1 MLERLQKFVDEMK
14 STSSLND
21 KKVIIDSIKNDKF
34 ITSSLN
40 YTYDPYK
47 KYYVTSKTCKKMSHI
62 IDKECGFVDIFELL
76 DDLNNRTYTG
86 HDAIAM
92 VNGFISQHNEY
103 EDLIFS
109 IIDRNLEIRASD
121 SVINKV
127 IPNLIPTFDVALA
140 TKYEPKFC
148 DFKTEKWYASRK
160 LDGVRCIIRK
170 EGKKITAYSRQ
181 GNEFT
186 TLQKILDDVKYIGD
200 EISFDITNMS
210 GDFVL
215 DGEVCMMDANGN
227 EDFQG
232 IMKQIKR
239 KDHTI
244 DNPMYIIFD
253 CMSIEEF
260 DSKEGHINLS
270 ERLQRLP
277 EQDGILG
284 DTKTLYCLRH
294 SPIEDEQQLLSMI
307 TDAERLGHEGVML
320 RKDSPY
326 EGKRTK
332 NLLKCKKFFDA
343 EYEVL
348 DIDFDEHRVIRE
360 GKEVVVP
367 MLANVWIEHKGYKV
381 AVGSGWNQEQRIRYQ
396 ANPEQLLGKT
406 ITVQYFEETKNQDGG
421 LSLRFPTVKHVYEN
435 GRNV

>member
-1 MLERLQKFVDEMK
+1 MEYKEIENLKRLQKFVDEMK
-14 STSSLND
+14 ATSSLIE
-21 KKVIIDSIKNDKF
+21 KKVIIDSVKNDEF
-34 ITSSLN
+34 ITNALN

-47 KYYVTSKTCKKMSHI
+47 KYYVTSKTCKKNHVLLGHSNTY
-62 IDKECGFVDIFELL
+62 GSIFTLL
-76 DDLNNRTYTG
+76 DDLLDRVCTG
-86 HDAIAM
+86 HDAIAN
-92 VNGFISQHNEY
+92 VNRFILENKQY

-127 IPNLIPTFDVALA
+127 IPDLIPTFDVALA

-148 DFKTEKWYASRK
+148 NFENEVWLASRK

-170 EGKKITAYSRQ
+170 EGDVVTAYSRQ

-186 TLQKILDDVKYIGD
+186 TLQKVLDDVAD
-200 EISFDITNMS
+200 MD

-215 DGEVCMMDANGN
+215 DGEICLMDENGN

-239 KDHTI
+239 KNHTI
-244 DNPMYIIFD
+244 ENPKYIIFD
-253 CMSIEEF
+253 CLTLEEF
-260 DSKEGHINLS
+260 DTKES
-270 ERLQRLP
+270 
-277 EQDGILG
+277 
-284 DTKTLYCLRH
+284 DTKLSNRLIRLSLHQYDTLSILDQ
-294 SPIEDEQQLLSMI
+294 IKIDNEQQLSEMI
-307 TDAERLGHEGVML
+307 ADADFNGYEGVML
-320 RKDSPY
+320 RKDVGY
-326 EGKRTK
+326 EGKRSK

-348 DIDFDEHRVIRE
+348 DIEFDSHRVIRE
-360 GKEVVVP
+360 GKEVVIP
-367 MLANVWIEHKGYKV
+367 MLANVWIEHKGYRV

-396 ANPEQLLGKT
+396 ASPEQLIGKT
-406 ITVQYFEETKNQDGG
+406 ITVQYFEETKNQEGG
-421 LSLRFPTVKHVYEN
+421 ISLRFPTVKHVYEN

>member
-1 MLERLQKFVDEMK
+1 MLEKLQKFVDEMK
-14 STSSLND
+14 STSSLNE
-21 KKVIIDSIKNDKF
+21 KKVIIDSIKNNEF

-47 KYYVTSKTCKKMSHI
+47 KYYVTSKTCKKNFDLLGHPNTYGS
-62 IDKECGFVDIFELL
+62 IFTLL
-76 DDLNNRTYTG
+76 DDLANRVCTG
-86 HDAIAM
+86 HDAIAN
-92 VNGFISQHNEY
+92 VNRFVLENKQY

-148 DFKTEKWYASRK
+148 DFENEVWLGSRK
-160 LDGVRCIIRK
+160 LDGVRCLIRK
-170 EGKKITAYSRQ
+170 EGNKVTAYSRQ

-186 TLQKILDDVKYIGD
+186 TLQKVLDEVALIP
-200 EISFDITNMS
+200 

-215 DGEVCMMDANGN
+215 DGEICSMDENDN

-244 DNPMYIIFD
+244 KNPKYIIFD
-253 CMSIEEF
+253 YLTLEEF
-260 DSKEGHINLS
+260 ANKEGTTKLQDRYTSLQTCFKISDLTFTNILSLLSQIQITGIDHLS
-270 ERLQRLP
+270 E
-277 EQDGILG
+277 
-284 DTKTLYCLRH
+284 
-294 SPIEDEQQLLSMI
+294 MI
-307 TDAERLGHEGVML
+307 ADADANGYEGVML
-320 RKDSPY
+320 RKNVGY
-326 EGKRTK
+326 EGKRSK

-348 DIDFDEHRVIRE
+348 DIEFDSHRVIRE
-360 GKEVVVP
+360 GKEVVIP
-367 MLANVWIEHKGYKV
+367 MLANVWIEHKGYRV